1 MNFQEKYL
9 KYKKKYLN
17 LKNQFGGDKKCST
30 CDKILEDD
38 ATVCKHCHTKQPPL
52 TYIQI
57 LNEKV
62 KPKVIPNEYEYN
74 IPFEFKKVDNND
86 VKIDKTIKLGI
97 GADTYVSIFSDGF
110 AIGRIMEYLRT
121 RCECGTDYESG
132 CECPPDEYWLI
143 CNAEKKLSNF
153 ILAYAIY
160 TNELCDYSR
169 PPILIIDF
177 IAPYERIN
185 LQKYFTDD
193 LPNDIRDA
201 FKHDIIKEA
210 SSICDMSSHDKS
222 LQTLDIDHPHF
233 NRELYGI
240 NIPEELFKISNE
252 KYYKDQDESD
262 S

>member
-9 KYKKKYLN
+9 KYKKRYLN

-30 CDKILEDD
+30 CGNILKDD
-38 ATVCKHCHTKQPPL
+38 DTKCKYCHTKQSSI

-62 KPKVIPNEYEYN
+62 KPKVIPHLENYDVQ
-74 IPFEFKKVDNND
+74 FEFEKVDNNY
-86 VKIDKTIKLGI
+86 VKIDKTIEFGF
-97 GADTYVSIFSDGF
+97 DTYVSIFSNGF
-110 AIGRIMEYLRT
+110 AIGRIMEYSRT
-121 RCECGTDYESG
+121 RCKCATDYESG
-132 CECPPDEYWLI
+132 CECPPDLYWLI

-160 TNELCDYSR
+160 TNELCESSI
-169 PPILIIDF
+169 PIEIIEF
-177 IAPYERIN
+177 IAPTRERKL
-185 LQKYFTDD
+185 LQDYFTND

-210 SSICDMSSHDKS
+210 SCICSMSYNDKS
-222 LQTLDIDHPHF
+222 ILILDIDDSDF
-233 NRELYGI
+233 DREQYDRY
-240 NIPEELFKISNE
+240 IPEELFKISSD
-252 KYYKDQDESD
+252 KYYKDKYKSD